1 MESRFSSTLQLT
13 VSDETSSRLLAV
25 QVELLHERGRASA
38 WMSLSATLLVFAL
51 LWSRMPDALLFGWL
65 GLRLLLVA
73 LRLWMLVRFEPEA
86 ASSLAHWRAAY
97 TSLLVLDG
105 LSWGLGMAVMA
116 PLDDPVITML
126 LLAAL
131 VAVVAVAGTMMAPH
145 LPLATAYGM
154 AVLLP
159 PAAAQ
164 LWRGGVVGTYAGAVL
179 LVFLL
184 LHLATTRIAARQVS
198 ELLRLRLL
206 LEDEA
211 QAHARALTLAERHS
225 AVKSQF
231 LATMSHEMRTP
242 LHGMLGLA
250 RHLREQALAGASA
263 QRTAS
268 TVGLIERS
276 GAQLLGLINDVLDFA
291 KIEAGRMRL
300 ADEPFDLKELIEDV
314 AALGGGGARD
324 KGLALE
330 VETDGL
336 GVTGTWMR
344 GDAARVRQVL
354 QNLLGNAIKFTE
366 SGRVRIK
373 AVRHAATGR
382 VRIDVEDS
390 GVGIAAARLE
400 HIFEAFYQVEGEFDR
415 RHGGTGLGLTIARE
429 LARAMGGDLRARSR
443 IGVGSV
449 FSFEA
454 PLPPA
459 LPDTQPQEVP
469 VPPAPRRLVG
479 RVLVAED
486 NPVNALVVEA
496 MLRQF
501 GLEVELVEN
510 GAQAVDRWQHGRPDL
525 LLMDCQMPELDGF
538 AATGAIRA
546 REEELGLPRV
556 PIVAL
561 TANAFESDRER
572 CLEAGMDEYL
582 AKPFR
587 EEELRALLACYLL
600 PIDADGIRKGVRP
613 DIIV

>member
-1 MESRFSSTLQLT
+1 
-13 VSDETSSRLLAV
+13 
-25 QVELLHERGRASA
+25 
-38 WMSLSATLLVFAL
+38 
-51 LWSRMPDALLFGWL
+51 
-65 GLRLLLVA
+65 
-73 LRLWMLVRFEPEA
+73 
-86 ASSLAHWRAAY
+86 
-97 TSLLVLDG
+97 
-105 LSWGLGMAVMA
+105 
-116 PLDDPVITML
+116 ML
-126 LLAAL
+126 LLASL
-131 VAVVAVAGTMMAPH
+131 VAVVAVAGPMMAPH
-145 LPLATAYGM
+145 PPLATAYGM

-164 LWRGGVVGTYAGAVL
+164 LWRGGVVGTYAGAAL

-250 RHLREQALAGASA
+250 RLLREQALAGASA

-330 VETDGL
+330 VETVGL

-373 AVRHAATGR
+373 AVRHADTGR

>member
-1 MESRFSSTLQLT
+1 MESRFSSTLQLA

-73 LRLWMLVRFEPEA
+73 LRLWMLARFEPEA

-105 LSWGLGMAVMA
+105 LSWGLGIAVMA

-126 LLAAL
+126 LLASL

-145 LPLATAYGM
+145 LPLASAYSM

-184 LHLATTRIAARQVS
+184 LHWATTRIAARQVS

-373 AVRHAATGR
+373 AVRHADTGR